1 MARQGKNLARAVD
14 LADTGSRRGPDHMR
28 VYLVVMD
35 ESEEAAVALRFASR
49 RAARTGGAV
58 HLLALVPPQPFNAFA
73 GVQATI
79 EEEAR
84 ARAET
89 LATAAAGN
97 LLSEGGTMPLIS
109 VRMGEGEKVIRDYL
123 AKHPEVSAL
132 VLGAAKE
139 GPPGP
144 LITYFAASHAGQM
157 PCPVFVI
164 PGSLGDEDMDR
175 VS

>member
-1 MARQGKNLARAVD
+1 
-14 LADTGSRRGPDHMR
+14 MR
-28 VYLVVMD
+28 VYLVIVD
-35 ESEEAAVALRFASR
+35 ESEEALMALRFASR
-49 RAARTGGAV
+49 RAAKTGGAV

-89 LATAAAGN
+89 LVTAAAGN
-97 LLSEGGTMPLIS
+97 LLSTGGQMPLIS
-109 VRMGEGEKVIRDYL
+109 VRMGDAEKVVRDYL
-123 AKHPEVSAL
+123 SEHPEISAL
-132 VLGAAKE
+132 VLGAARE
-139 GPPGP
+139 GAPGP
-144 LITYFAASHAGQM
+144 LVTHFAASNVANL

-164 PGSLGDEDMDR
+164 PGSLSEDDIDR